1 MRCSREV
8 YRTVKDKNSVD
19 RSYDLAEIFHR
30 RADMNVTLDE
40 CFQFGLGAF
49 ETIGIEQGIP
59 ILLDKHLKRLERAAD
74 FLKLGSLSERGIT
87 ARKIEKY
94 LEEQKM
100 RTEVQKEFGNLEHCA
115 LKIMLTKENMVYSLR
130 ANHYTPEKYEKGF
143 FIDISAVK
151 RNETSPLVYH
161 KTMNYGDC
169 ILEKRNAT
177 AAGMDERLFL
187 NTKEQVSEGTVSNVF
202 FVRNGVICT
211 PQVSCGLLP
220 GILRE
225 YLCETEDVEETDIYV
240 QDLKRYQECFVT
252 NSLMGIMP
260 VRQIGGIRFEEDRV
274 TKELMR
280 KYQDMVQ
287 ETINKKKDR

>member
-1 MRCSREV
+1 
-8 YRTVKDKNSVD
+8 
-19 RSYDLAEIFHR
+19 
-30 RADMNVTLDE
+30 MNVTLDE

-220 GILRE
+220 
-225 YLCETEDVEETDIYV
+225 
-240 QDLKRYQECFVT
+240 
-252 NSLMGIMP
+252 
-260 VRQIGGIRFEEDRV
+260 
-274 TKELMR
+274 
-280 KYQDMVQ
+280 
-287 ETINKKKDR
+287 

>member
-1 MRCSREV
+1 
-8 YRTVKDKNSVD
+8 
-19 RSYDLAEIFHR
+19 
-30 RADMNVTLDE
+30 
-40 CFQFGLGAF
+40 
-49 ETIGIEQGIP
+49 
-59 ILLDKHLKRLERAAD
+59 
-74 FLKLGSLSERGIT
+74 
-87 ARKIEKY
+87 
-94 LEEQKM
+94 M

-115 LKIMLTKENMVYSLR
+115 LKIMLTKENMAYSLR